1 MRVSLSFSDCRI
13 NSTSASNRTCS
24 GYRTMLTTIKS
35 SYSTKMEK
43 ELSTNKQE
51 IIKTDIQF
59 KSKVQRKLKQ
69 YLLSHEK
76 YDHLIT
82 QIAKFCI

>member
-1 MRVSLSFSDCRI
+1 
-13 NSTSASNRTCS
+13 
-24 GYRTMLTTIKS
+24 
-35 SYSTKMEK
+35 MEK

-76 YDHLIT
+76 YDQLIT
-82 QIAKFCI
+82 QIAKFWI